1 MADKQNLK
9 KNVESDMEDNEKTK
23 EEYKKSEQRAGST
36 LEYVELAGQVA
47 NNLRDTKWVKKLYK
61 KAAEKVRSIA
71 DLRKIARAIPVD
83 LKDKEFAEEIYLRA
97 LERTRSKEEYIMYA
111 QLIAIFLKD
120 SRFSRKLCENIEAI
134 FLPKRTLD
142 EHYKN
147 LINAL
152 NGLTAQQKME
162 RFAAFLKKY
171 KMNKHMKDI
180 YFKAA
185 KEFASINKREAMI
198 AYLKYYQL
206 SFREESKPEPIPDR
220 VKKTIFKN
228 EMEYEVFMEV
238 IEVMRRDNDLAAALT
253 KIDDRYRKKIELNG
267 DRIAGIKSRHAVT
280 VDKLGEILND
290 TDAEKAEVEK
300 RIETKVIKNAS
311 SIDWN
316 PIQRELLTLF
326 DQHDYG
332 LFRHEMEDFARC
344 KNVFESQLINGI
356 NELFFDVYDDTLI
369 LEEEEQ
375 FTINPE
381 YRGSAFLK
389 EFLSNES
396 SKAKSGKG

>member
-1 MADKQNLK
+1 MSETQDLK
-9 KNVESDMEDNEKTK
+9 KNVERHVEENKKIEDR
-23 EEYKKSEQRAGST
+23 YKKTEQKAETTGDF
-36 LEYVELAGQVA
+36 VDLASQVA
-47 NNLRDTKWVKKLYK
+47 NHLFDPPWVKKLVE
-61 KAAEKVRSIA
+61 KAADRVKSIA
-71 DLRKIARAIPVD
+71 DLRKIARAIQSG
-83 LKDKEFAEEIYLRA
+83 LIDKEFEEQIYLRI
-97 LERTRSKEEYIMYA
+97 LERTRSKEEYIMFA

-120 SRFSRKLCENIEAI
+120 SRFSQKLCGNIEAI

-147 LINAL
+147 LINEL

-180 YFKAA
+180 YFKTA

-228 EMEYEVFMEV
+228 EIEHEAFMEV
-238 IEVMRRDNDLAAALT
+238 IEILRRDNDMVAALT

-280 VDKLGEILND
+280 VDKLGEMLDDNEEERLE
-290 TDAEKAEVEK
+290 EKK
-300 RIETKVIKNAS
+300 RIETKVINTAS
-311 SIDWN
+311 SIDWD
-316 PIQRELLTLF
+316 PMQRELLSLIV
-326 DQHDYG
+326 QQNYS
-332 LFRHEMEDFARC
+332 LFRHEMEEFARS
-344 KNVFESQLINGI
+344 KNVFESQLVNGI

-369 LEEEEQ
+369 LEEEET

-381 YRGSAFLK
+381 YRGHTFLE
-389 EFLSNES
+389 EFLSNNS
-396 SKAKSGKG
+396 SPAKSGKG